1 MDDLING
8 TNDSSDYAGMLLM
21 NDSILGS
28 EVFQSS
34 TSSLPPPQAIS
45 SLSSSSAKGLETLKE
60 GEVHNGLSSSIV
72 VNINNNNNKNV
83 VTNGL
88 TNGTAESKES
98 SKEVNIKYIEQLLH

>member
-45 SLSSSSAKGLETLKE
+45 SLTSSSAKGLETLKE

-72 VNINNNNNKNV
+72 VNINNNNNNNNKNV

-98 SKEVNIKYIEQLLH
+98 SKEVNIK